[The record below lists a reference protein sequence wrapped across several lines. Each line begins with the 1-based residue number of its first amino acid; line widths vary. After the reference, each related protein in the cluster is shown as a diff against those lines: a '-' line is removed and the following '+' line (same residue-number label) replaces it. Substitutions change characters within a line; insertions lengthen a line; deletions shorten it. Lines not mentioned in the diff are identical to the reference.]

1 MKADIGWEVLPFMRS
16 YNSMMKFLNKIG
28 PGPLIA
34 AAFIGPGTV
43 TVCTLAGVEFGFTLL
58 WAMGLSIFATLI
70 LQEMTVRLGLVHGK
84 GLAKTVKNQIKI
96 PVLKIIGILLIL
108 SAIVIGNGA
117 YEAGNISGGVLG
129 LETFF
134 DKTTFSFLN
143 LEVNYLSIL
152 IGIIAFLLLYS
163 GKYKLIERA
172 LISLVILMSLS
183 FLITAI
189 LTRPDMAELLKSI
202 FIPKIPEEGLL
213 TIIALVGTT
222 VVPYNLFLHAA
233 LVREK
238 WSSVKQ
244 LRTAQIDSY
253 VAIVLGGIVSMGIIV
268 CGAAIQGASVNNAAD
283 LALGLQPL
291 YGEFATYFL
300 SIGLFAAGISSAIT
314 APLAAA
320 YVSKECFDWQGG
332 LKSTKFR
339 LVWMTILI
347 LGIFI
352 SSLGFRPIEIIK
364 FAQVANGI
372 LLPVV
377 AGFLLWVMNK
387 KELLGKY
394 KNSTIQNILGF
405 IIVLTTLVLS
415 IRSLDRVFQWNIF

>member
-1 MKADIGWEVLPFMRS
+1 MRF
-16 YNSMMKFLNKIG
+16 YNLTMKFLNKIG
-28 PGPLIA
+28 PGSLIA

-58 WAMGLSIFATLI
+58 WAMALSIIATLV

-84 GLAKTVKNQIKI
+84 GLAETVTNQIKI
-96 PVLKIIGILLIL
+96 PALKIVGIALII

-134 DKTTFSFLN
+134 DKTTFEFLN
-143 LEVNYLSIL
+143 LKINVLSIS
-152 IGIIAFLLLYS
+152 IGLIAFVLLYI
-163 GKYKLIERA
+163 GKYKVIERA
-172 LISLVILMSLS
+172 LIAFVILMSVS

-189 LTRPDMAELLKSI
+189 LTKPDLLLLLKNLL
-202 FIPKIPEEGLL
+202 IPTIPEEGIL

-238 WSSVKQ
+238 WNGVKD
-244 LRTAQIDSY
+244 LKTAQIDSY
-253 VAIVLGGIVSMGIIV
+253 TAIILGGLVSMGIIV
-268 CGAAIQGASVNNAAD
+268 CGAAIQGSEVANAAD
-283 LALGLQPL
+283 LAKGLQPL
-291 YGEFATYFL
+291 YGEYATYFL

-320 YVSKECFDWQGG
+320 YVSKECFGWQGG
-332 LKSTKFR
+332 MKSKKFR
-339 LVWMTILI
+339 MVWMFILV
-347 LGIFI
+347 LGIVI
-352 SSLGFRPIEIIK
+352 SSLGLQPIEIIK

-372 LLPVV
+372 LLPIV

-387 KELLGKY
+387 KALLGSH
-394 KNSTIQNILGF
+394 KNSSIQNVLGIL
-405 IIVLTTLVLS
+405 IVLTTFILS
-415 IRSLDRVFQWNIF
+415 IRSLDRVFQWNLF